1 MPIPKRESTQVLQSL
16 GAGVVPRIGLQHIA
30 VGRLQE
36 ISALKRDLEGVAE
49 GGAALRVL
57 VGRYGCGKSFL
68 LHLVRTVA
76 FDHKFVVAD
85 ADFTPER
92 KLYATDGQAVAT
104 YRELM
109 KNLSTKTMPTGN
121 ALPAILERW
130 ISELQTSLATEGKPP
145 EPKQVEAKILE
156 TTNKMHELVH
166 GYDFGMVIAGYYRGY
181 VEGKEELKQQAL
193 RWLRGEFTTKTEA
206 REKLGVRV
214 IIDDENWYDY
224 LKVMGRFVHDIG
236 YSGLLVN
243 LDEGVNLY
251 KITHANSRARNYE
264 KLLSILNDCL
274 QGGAGYVG
282 FLLSG
287 TPEFLEDTRRGLFSY
302 EALKTRLSANR
313 FEKEGVKDFS
323 GPVIK
328 LSTLTNEEVF
338 VLLTKI
344 RGVHAE
350 HYAVQKPLEDPVL
363 QQFMEASLRR
373 LGAKE
378 FQTPRDVVRDFVNLL
393 NLLQQYPDKKWED
406 LLGKVPP
413 PPPPTSAEATPAP
426 PEQAAPSGAEGPAPS
441 RVEGPEPAQS
451 ATPAPA
457 APTPT
462 SGPENPSDKFKD
474 FRV

>member
-1 MPIPKRESTQVLQSL
+1 MAIPKRESTQILTSL

-36 ISALKRDLEGVAE
+36 ISALKRDLESVAA
-49 GGAALRVL
+49 GGAAMRFV

-76 FDHKFVVAD
+76 FDSRCVVAD
-85 ADFTPER
+85 ADFSPER
-92 KLYATDGQAVAT
+92 KLSATDGQAVAT

-130 ISELQTSLATEGKPP
+130 ISEVQMSLGTGANPQAVEEKILATANAM
-145 EPKQVEAKILE
+145 Q
-156 TTNKMHELVH
+156 ELVH
-166 GYDFGMVIAGYYRGY
+166 GYDFGTVIRSYYRGY
-181 VEGKEELKQQAL
+181 LEGKEESKQDAL

-214 IIDDENWYDY
+214 IIDDENYYDY
-224 LKVMGRFVHDIG
+224 LKVMARFVHDIG
-236 YSGLLVN
+236 YAGLLVN

-251 KITHANSRARNYE
+251 KITHAGSRARNYE

-274 QGGAGYVG
+274 QGGASHLG

-287 TPEFLEDTRRGLFSY
+287 TPEFLEDTRRGLYSY
-302 EALKTRLSANR
+302 EALKSRISGNR
-313 FEKEGVKDFS
+313 FEKEGVRDFS
-323 GPVIK
+323 GPVVR
-328 LSTLTNEEVF
+328 LSTLTNEEVY

-344 RGVHAE
+344 REVHAQ
-350 HYAVQKPLEDPVL
+350 HYATPKPLEDAAL

-393 NLLQQYPDKKWED
+393 NLLQQYPDQSWQN

-413 PPPPTSAEATPAP
+413 PVPPASLEATPAP
-426 PEQAAPSGAEGPAPS
+426 PEEPVAAAPPKPADPMD
-441 RVEGPEPAQS
+441 R
-451 ATPAPA
+451 
-457 APTPT
+457 
-462 SGPENPSDKFKD
+462 FKD

>member
-1 MPIPKRESTQVLQSL
+1 MPIPKRETTQILSAL
-16 GAGVVPRIGLQHIA
+16 GAGVVPRVGLSHIA
-30 VGRLQE
+30 VGRLPE
-36 ISALKRDLEGVAE
+36 ISALKADLEAVAS
-49 GGAALRVL
+49 GGAAIRFII
-57 VGRYGCGKSFL
+57 GRYGCGKSFL

-130 ISELQTSLATEGKPP
+130 ISEVQASLATDGKAP
-145 EPKQVEAKILE
+145 EPAAVEAKILE
-156 TTNKMHELVH
+156 TANAMHELVH
-166 GYDFGMVIAGYYRGY
+166 GYDFGVVLKSYYRGY
-181 VEGKEELKQQAL
+181 LEGKEELKREAL

-206 REKLGVRV
+206 RDKLGVRV

-224 LKVMGRFVHDIG
+224 VKVMGRFVHDIG

-243 LDEGVNLY
+243 LDECVNLY
-251 KITHANSRARNYE
+251 KITHANSRSRNYE

-274 QGGAGYVG
+274 QGGAGYLG

-287 TPEFLEDTRRGLFSY
+287 TPEFLEDTRRGLYSY
-302 EALKTRLSANR
+302 EALKSRLSANR
-313 FEKEGVKDFS
+313 FEKEGMRDLS
-323 GPVIK
+323 GPVIR
-328 LSTLTNEEVF
+328 LTTLTNEEVF

-344 RGVHAE
+344 REVHVQ
-350 HYAVQKPLEDPVL
+350 HHSVQKPLEDPAL
-363 QQFMEASLRR
+363 QRFMEASLQR

-406 LLGKVPP
+406 LVGKVPP
-413 PPPPTSAEATPAP
+413 PAPPASAEATPAP
-426 PEQAAPSGAEGPAPS
+426 PE
-441 RVEGPEPAQS
+441 VPETSKA
-451 ATPAPA
+451 PAPA
-457 APTPT
+457 PAPAQPT
-462 SGPENPSDKFKD
+462 SGPDNPDPMARFKD
-474 FRV
+474 FKV